1 MTTTA
6 ARAADVQARIFF
18 LLLLRLPPAGVVA
31 PGGAWPSAGPAASS
45 GRGSGVSLGSGPEAS
60 PCGGPGASPCGGLG
74 ASPCGGLGASPCGGP
89 GASPCGGLGASPCGG
104 LGASPCGGLGASPCG
119 GPGTSLWAGPGGSSR
134 DGPGTSLWGGPGP
147 SSWGDPGFSGS
158 AGSMVSP
165 RAQISPS
172 VRQLKRG
179 SVKPQPMPVSPP
191 HSYSVR
197 NNAATASK
205 FQSCQHHA
213 DHQSRRSHRT
223 HYPESLP
230 RKHASVPGRR
240 SRCPALIVPNTPYR
254 TALRRCF

>member
-18 LLLLRLPPAGVVA
+18 LLLLRLPPAGLAA
-31 PGGAWPSAGPAASS
+31 PEGAWPSAGPAASS

-60 PCGGPGASPCGGLG
+60 PCDGLGASPCDGPGASPCDGPGT
-74 ASPCGGLGASPCGGP
+74 SPCD
-89 GASPCGGLGASPCGG
+89 
-104 LGASPCGGLGASPCG
+104 

-134 DGPGTSLWGGPGP
+134 DGPGASLWGGPGP

>member
-18 LLLLRLPPAGVVA
+18 LLLRLPPAGVVA
-31 PGGAWPSAGPAASS
+31 LGGALPSAGPAASS
-45 GRGSGVSLGSGPEAS
+45 GRGSGVSLGSGSGSS
-60 PCGGPGASPCGGLG
+60 PWGGSGASP
-74 ASPCGGLGASPCGGP
+74 
-89 GASPCGGLGASPCGG
+89 
-104 LGASPCGGLGASPCG
+104 
-119 GPGTSLWAGPGGSSR
+119 WAGPGGSSP
-134 DGPGTSLWGGPGP
+134 DWPGASPWGGPGP

-191 HSYSVR
+191 LSHFSR

-230 RKHASVPGRR
+230 RKQVHVPGVKIRF
-240 SRCPALIVPNTPYR
+240 PALIVPN
-254 TALRRCF
+254 

>member
-31 PGGAWPSAGPAASS
+31 LGGAWPPAGPAASS

-60 PCGGPGASPCGGLG
+60 PW
-74 ASPCGGLGASPCGGP
+74 GGLGASPCGGP
-89 GASPCGGLGASPCGG
+89 EASPW
-104 LGASPCGGLGASPCG
+104 GGLGASPCG

-134 DGPGTSLWGGPGP
+134 DGPGASLWGGPGP

-191 HSYSVR
+191 HSYFTR

-223 HYPESLP
+223 HYPESLL
-230 RKHASVPGRR
+230 RKHAGVPGRR